1 MLKFVFEREA
11 KLLLEEIAEE
21 DYEAVISILF
31 AYTKW
36 RDKKAN

>member
-11 KLLLEEIAEE
+11 KLLLEGIAEE

-31 AYTKW
+31 AYTK
-36 RDKKAN
+36 RRSKKAH